1 MPQESVDA
9 EAPKQGQVTQPNSSN
24 GLYSPVDDP
33 QSITLELSDQT
44 RNCDIRHGQNQHQVL
59 QIVKAESGLKLAVR
73 GKNPPLYIATQSTF
87 EFSVLDVVLLVVQFT
102 IPFISQPPIDPTAVD
117 IVFVGG
123 RSKGSCGGGTSAC
136 AAAGRL
142 AAANPE
148 VNILLIE
155 QGPNNLNEP
164 TVITP
169 GKSAAIKNREPLV
182 VTDGYNH
189 SLYTGGLLGG
199 GSRDYDD
206 WNTPGWGS
214 KDLMPLL
221 QKASQLN
228 IISNQITD
236 VLQIETYHITPNR
249 EAHGYEGPVNIS
261 YGDYFAQVASEY
273 LDVCVSMGI
282 PMVDDIMDLRTGH
295 GCAVSDADVGTG
307 QREDAAHRYIHT
319 HSHNKR
325 LHILTEILVTRVLF
339 DKNKAIGVEVIGNKN
354 QDSAADQT
362 PRRIIARKL
371 VVVSS
376 GAIGT
381 PIVLQRSG
389 VGEATRLS
397 KLGVDV
403 VVDLPGVGAN
413 YEDHSSCMIPY
424 HVPDDLE
431 TIDPVMEQNKEVL
444 EKYLT
449 QFSYGKGFLTTN
461 LNDAGSRL
469 RPTAEELKNIGP
481 AFNEVWKRKFE
492 QAPDKTSMPD
502 SSKIKLI
509 WMPMF
514 GCTRSLGAK
523 PSMFT
528 SQAYLV
534 FFREIFRRIPS
545 YRGEYAPLHPRFPSG
560 SQAACV
566 HLEKAYPQGIE
577 DLVYTKDD
585 DAALEDWV
593 GSVQMKPKEQG
604 GCVDPRLN
612 VYGAVNLKVADLSIL
627 PSNVGANT
635 NSTALLIGEKAALII
650 AEDLDLN
657 IP

>member
-1 MPQESVDA
+1 MM
-9 EAPKQGQVTQPNSSN
+9 
-24 GLYSPVDDP
+24 YS
-33 QSITLELSDQT
+33 
-44 RNCDIRHGQNQHQVL
+44 
-59 QIVKAESGLKLAVR
+59 R
-73 GKNPPLYIATQSTF
+73 G
-87 EFSVLDVVLLVVQFT
+87 
-102 IPFISQPPIDPTAVD
+102 
-117 IVFVGG
+117 
-123 RSKGSCGGGTSAC
+123 
-136 AAAGRL
+136 AA
-142 AAANPE
+142 
-148 VNILLIE
+148 
-155 QGPNNLNEP
+155 
-164 TVITP
+164 
-169 GKSAAIKNREPLV
+169 S
-182 VTDGYNH
+182 
-189 SLYTGGLLGG
+189 
-199 GSRDYDD
+199 DYDD

-221 QKASQLN
+221 QK
-228 IISNQITD
+228 
-236 VLQIETYHITPNR
+236 IETYHITPNR

-295 GCAVSDADVGTG
+295 GCARLAKYINPNTG
-307 QREDAAHRYIHT
+307 RREDAAHRYIHT
-319 HSHNKR
+319 QSHNKR
-325 LHILTEILVTRVLF
+325 LHILTETLVTRVLF

-492 QAPDKTSMPD
+492 QAPDKAVFVQTILNGFIGPRTVVPKGSRFMMVANILAYPASSGHVYITSTDPYSPPD
-502 SSKIKLI
+502 FHAGFVEDQADLEAHV
-509 WMPMF
+509 WMYKK
-514 GCTRSLGAK
+514 S
-523 PSMFT
+523 
-528 SQAYLV
+528 
-534 FFREIFRRIPS
+534 
-545 YRGEYAPLHPRFPSG
+545 RFPSG

-585 DAALEDWV
+585 DAALEDWVRERSDTTWHSV

>member
-1 MPQESVDA
+1 MSEH
-9 EAPKQGQVTQPNSSN
+9 
-24 GLYSPVDDP
+24 
-33 QSITLELSDQT
+33 SIE
-44 RNCDIRHGQNQHQVL
+44 
-59 QIVKAESGLKLAVR
+59 
-73 GKNPPLYIATQSTF
+73 
-87 EFSVLDVVLLVVQFT
+87 
-102 IPFISQPPIDPTAVD
+102 VD
-117 IVFVGG
+117 IVFV
-123 RSKGSCGGGTSAC
+123 GGGTSAC

-169 GKSAAIKNREPLV
+169 GLFLSHLVPDSKTALFWKSSKSAAIKNREPLV

-199 GSRDYDD
+199 GSRYSRGAASDYDD

-295 GCAVSDADVGTG
+295 GCATG
-307 QREDAAHRYIHT
+307 RREDAAHRYIHT
-319 HSHNKR
+319 QSHNKR
-325 LHILTEILVTRVLF
+325 LHILTETLVTRVLF

-492 QAPDKTSMPD
+492 QAPDKAVFVQTILNGFIGPRTVVPKGSRFMMVANILAYVSIQPASSGHVYITSTDPYSPPD
-502 SSKIKLI
+502 FHAGFVEDQADLEAHV
-509 WMPMF
+509 WMYKK
-514 GCTRSLGAK
+514 S
-523 PSMFT
+523 
-528 SQAYLV
+528 
-534 FFREIFRRIPS
+534 REIFRRIPS

-585 DAALEDWV
+585 DAALEDWVRERSDTTWHSV

>member
-1 MPQESVDA
+1 MSEH
-9 EAPKQGQVTQPNSSN
+9 
-24 GLYSPVDDP
+24 
-33 QSITLELSDQT
+33 SIE
-44 RNCDIRHGQNQHQVL
+44 
-59 QIVKAESGLKLAVR
+59 
-73 GKNPPLYIATQSTF
+73 
-87 EFSVLDVVLLVVQFT
+87 
-102 IPFISQPPIDPTAVD
+102 VD
-117 IVFVGG
+117 IVFVVVVL
-123 RSKGSCGGGTSAC
+123 RVSC

-169 GKSAAIKNREPLV
+169 GLFLSHLVPDSKTASKSAAIKNREPLV

-199 GSRDYDD
+199 GSRYSRGAASDYDD

-236 VLQIETYHITPNR
+236 VLQIETYHVTPNR

-295 GCAVSDADVGTG
+295 GCAVSDADVGSEVDIGHPST
-307 QREDAAHRYIHT
+307 
-319 HSHNKR
+319 
-325 LHILTEILVTRVLF
+325 F

-381 PIVLQRSG
+381 PIILQRSG

-492 QAPDKTSMPD
+492 QAPDKAVFVQTILNGFIGPRTVVPKGSRFMMVANILAYVSIQPASSGHVYITSTDPYSPPD
-502 SSKIKLI
+502 FHAGFVEDQADLEAHV
-509 WMPMF
+509 WMYKK
-514 GCTRSLGAK
+514 S
-523 PSMFT
+523 
-528 SQAYLV
+528 
-534 FFREIFRRIPS
+534 REIFRRIPS

-593 GSVQMKPKEQG
+593 RERSDTTWHSVGSVQMKPKEQG
-604 GCVDPRLN
+604 G
-612 VYGAVNLKVADLSIL
+612 A
-627 PSNVGANT
+627 
-635 NSTALLIGEKAALII
+635 
-650 AEDLDLN
+650 
-657 IP
+657 

>member
-1 MPQESVDA
+1 
-9 EAPKQGQVTQPNSSN
+9 
-24 GLYSPVDDP
+24 
-33 QSITLELSDQT
+33 
-44 RNCDIRHGQNQHQVL
+44 
-59 QIVKAESGLKLAVR
+59 
-73 GKNPPLYIATQSTF
+73 
-87 EFSVLDVVLLVVQFT
+87 
-102 IPFISQPPIDPTAVD
+102 
-117 IVFVGG
+117 
-123 RSKGSCGGGTSAC
+123 
-136 AAAGRL
+136 
-142 AAANPE
+142 
-148 VNILLIE
+148 
-155 QGPNNLNEP
+155 
-164 TVITP
+164 
-169 GKSAAIKNREPLV
+169 
-182 VTDGYNH
+182 
-189 SLYTGGLLGG
+189 
-199 GSRDYDD
+199 
-206 WNTPGWGS
+206 
-214 KDLMPLL
+214 
-221 QKASQLN
+221 
-228 IISNQITD
+228 
-236 VLQIETYHITPNR
+236 
-249 EAHGYEGPVNIS
+249 
-261 YGDYFAQVASEY
+261 
-273 LDVCVSMGI
+273 
-282 PMVDDIMDLRTGH
+282 MVDDIMDLRTGH
-295 GCAVSDADVGTG
+295 GCARLAKYINPNTG

-319 HSHNKR
+319 QSHNKR
-325 LHILTEILVTRVLF
+325 LHILTKTLVTRVLF

-371 VVVSS
+371 V
-376 GAIGT
+376 
-381 PIVLQRSG
+381 RSG

-492 QAPDKTSMPD
+492 QAPDKAVFVQTILNGFIGPRTVVPKGSRFMMVANILAYPASSGHVYITSTDPYSPPD
-502 SSKIKLI
+502 FHAGFLEDQADLEAHV
-509 WMPMF
+509 WMYKK
-514 GCTRSLGAK
+514 S
-523 PSMFT
+523 
-528 SQAYLV
+528 
-534 FFREIFRRIPS
+534 REIFRRIPS

-593 GSVQMKPKEQG
+593 RERSDTTWHSVGSVQMKPREQG

-612 VYGAVNLKVADLSIL
+612 VYGAVNLKVADLSITFKC
-627 PSNVGANT
+627 GGYT

-650 AEDLDLN
+650 AEDLGLN
-657 IP
+657 IRERSIKSGVIPDGASSNNN